1 MALSKPRTLFGVH
14 SVSPYSRTTGQPYG
28 MARVVQGSTF
38 SLEGDTIKLFGGSLR
53 FPWQVEDGD
62 INASLNFSVSEY
74 PNWLFQLFGGKAP
87 TQGAA
92 EPSGN
97 VTALTDLSGTS
108 VVNAAG
114 LLASITTTT
123 SADLKMGK
131 YVVKATA
138 SDAVAIYCISD
149 VDFGRGADAEFV
161 DDALI
166 IDTWTGIT
174 ANATHLVPNFGITLT
189 AGASAPAMTI
199 GDTASFDVRPINTF
213 NREVVIGGISDEFPE
228 FGCVVYCQKSGSGAV
243 FEIDAYKMKAIGIGL
258 GSERKA
264 FGTNEYTAEASYDSV
279 KNGVMKI
286 REIE

>member
-87 TQGAA
+87 TQGSPEA
-92 EPSGN
+92 SGN
-97 VTALTDLSGTS
+97 VSALTDLNGTS
-108 VVNAAG
+108 VVAAAG

-123 SADLKMGK
+123 AADLKMGK
-131 YVVKATA
+131 YLVKATA

-174 ANATHLVPNFGITLT
+174 TGSTHLVPNFGITLT
-189 AGASAPAMTI
+189 AGGSATAMTI

>member
-38 SLEGDTIKLFGGSLR
+38 ALEGDTIKLFGGSLR

-87 TQGAA
+87 TQGSA
-92 EPSGN
+92 ETSGN
-97 VTALTDLSGTS
+97 VSALTDLNGTS
-108 VVNAAG
+108 VVAAAG
-114 LLASITTTT
+114 LLASITTSTA
-123 SADLKMGK
+123 ADLKMGK

-149 VDFGRGADAEFV
+149 VDFGRGTDAEFS
-161 DDALI
+161 DDALV
-166 IDTWTGIT
+166 IDTWTGIST
-174 ANATHLVPNFGITLT
+174 GATHVVPNFGITLT
-189 AGASAPAMTI
+189 AGGSATNMTV
-199 GDTASFDVRPINTF
+199 GDTATFDVRPINTF

-228 FGCVVYCQKSGSGAV
+228 FGCVVYAQKSGSGAV
-243 FEIDAYKMKAIGIGL
+243 FEIDAYKMKAIGLGL

-264 FGTNEYTAEASYDSV
+264 FGQNEYTAEASYDSV
-279 KNGVMKI
+279 KNGIMKI